1 MGDLLMPSDVE
12 KREGRAAPGVPAQQP
27 LVEPPSAKMVVRL
40 FLIPLLVAAAVVG
53 IMLPIGCLTEGPVS
67 LETAITRLKN
77 PGGERTLGMVGPGS
91 KQRYMDAKAVVD
103 HMKGGLNEEQRIKL
117 AADVVEILDHHT
129 KPEEGDVQQLMLLV
143 LGRVWQIN
151 PQQPPMNSPEAQQS
165 RQRVVDV
172 LINHFDAQHVQ
183 ARKAAI
189 LSLRFWDGREEARRA
204 IPKLVQKLEDE
215 REDVDVRMAAAVT
228 LGNIGSANDQEVIA
242 ALSSAMRET
251 DERNAEIS
259 WNAALALARF
269 NRPEAT
275 GTIMK
280 LLSREEL
287 SQMRVYDRESDP
299 QNPVFRKLTEL
310 EQQRFLT
317 NAMEWAKHLQVPEV
331 QAQLKKIIDT
341 DPSARVRTAGLETL
355 SAQRATTQ

>member
-1 MGDLLMPSDVE
+1 MPSDVE
-12 KREGRAAPGVPAQQP
+12 KDEGRAAPSGHGRAQE
-27 LVEPPSAKMVVRL
+27 LAEPPSAKMVVRL

-103 HMKGGLNEEQRIKL
+103 HMKGGLTEEQRIKL
-117 AADVVEILDHHT
+117 AADVVEILEYHT

-151 PQQPPMNSPEAQQS
+151 PRQPPMDSPEARQS
-165 RQRVVDV
+165 RQRVADV
-172 LINHFDAQHVQ
+172 LIDRFDAPNVQ

-189 LSLRFWDGREEARRA
+189 LSLRFWDGRREARRA

-228 LGNIGSANDQEVIA
+228 LGNIASAGDEEVIA

-259 WNAALALARF
+259 WNAALALAKF

-280 LLSREEL
+280 LLSRDEL
-287 SQMRVYDRESDP
+287 AQMRVYDRESDP

-331 QAQLKKIIDT
+331 QAQLRKIVET
-341 DPSARVRTAGLETL
+341 DPSPRVRTAGLETL
-355 SAQRATTQ
+355 STRSPSAQ

>member
-1 MGDLLMPSDVE
+1 MSDLLMPSDVE
-12 KREGRAAPGVPAQQP
+12 KRKGRAAPGAHPQQQP
-27 LVEPPSAKMVVRL
+27 LVEPPSAKMIVRL

-91 KQRYMDAKAVVD
+91 KQRYMNAKAVVD
-103 HMKGGLNEEQRIKL
+103 HMKGGLNEEQRVKL
-117 AADVVEILDHHT
+117 AAEVVEILEHHT

-151 PQQPPMNSPEAQQS
+151 PQQPRMVSPEAQQS

-189 LSLRFWDGREEARRA
+189 LSVRFWDGREEARKA
-204 IPKLVQKLEDE
+204 IPRLVQKLEDE

-228 LGNIGSANDQEVIA
+228 LGNIGSADDQEVIA
-242 ALSSAMRET
+242 ALNSAMRET

-259 WNAALALARF
+259 WNAALSLAKF

-299 QNPVFRKLTEL
+299 QNPVF
-310 EQQRFLT
+310 
-317 NAMEWAKHLQVPEV
+317 
-331 QAQLKKIIDT
+331 
-341 DPSARVRTAGLETL
+341 
-355 SAQRATTQ
+355 

>member
-1 MGDLLMPSDVE
+1 MPSDVE
-12 KREGRAAPGVPAQQP
+12 KREGRVAPAGQGQQQG

-40 FLIPLLVAAAVVG
+40 FLIPLLIAAAVVG

-103 HMKGGLNEEQRIKL
+103 HMKAGLSEEQRIKL
-117 AADVVEILDHHT
+117 AADLVEILETHT
-129 KPEEGDVQQLMLLV
+129 KPHEGDVQQLMLLA
-143 LGRVWQIN
+143 LGRVWQVN
-151 PQQPPMNSPEAQQS
+151 PQQPAMDSAEAVKS
-165 RQRVVDV
+165 RQRVMDV
-172 LINHFDAQHVQ
+172 FLNHFDAEHVQ

-204 IPKLVQKLEDE
+204 IPKLVTKLEDE
-215 REDVDVRMAAAVT
+215 REDVDVRMAAAAT
-228 LGNIGSANDQEVIA
+228 LGNVANANDTEVID
-242 ALSSAMRET
+242 ALNSGLRET
-251 DERNAEIS
+251 DERNVEIS
-259 WNAALALARF
+259 WNSAMALAKF

-287 SQMRVYDRESDP
+287 AQLRVYDREIDP
-299 QNPVFRKLTEL
+299 QNPVLRKLTEA

-317 NAMEWAKHLQVPEV
+317 NTMEWAKHLQVPEV
-331 QAQLKKIIDT
+331 QAQLRKIVET
-341 DPSARVRTAGLETL
+341 DPSSRVRSAGIETMGAGRD
-355 SAQRATTQ
+355 SGQ

>member
-1 MGDLLMPSDVE
+1 MPSDVE
-12 KREGRAAPGVPAQQP
+12 KRESRAAPGAHAQQQP
-27 LVEPPSAKMVVRL
+27 LVEPPSAKLIVRL

-67 LETAITRLKN
+67 LETAITRMKN

-103 HMKGGLNEEQRIKL
+103 HMKGGLNEEQRVKL
-117 AADVVEILDHHT
+117 AADVVEILEHHT

-143 LGRVWQIN
+143 LGRVWQID
-151 PQQPPMNSPEAQQS
+151 PQQPPMTSPEAQQS

-189 LSLRFWDGREEARRA
+189 LSLRFWDGREEARKA
-204 IPKLVQKLEDE
+204 IPRLVQKLEDE

-228 LGNIGSANDQEVIA
+228 LGNIGSAKDQEVIA

-331 QAQLKKIIDT
+331 QAQLKKIVET

-355 SAQRATTQ
+355 SAKRATAQ